1 MKSLLNHLDKDI
13 DMTTMEIFMACMG
26 FIFCTV
32 LLPLICLLMMLV
44 VWWRMKTGKGIDIDS
59 SEWEDE

>member
-13 DMTTMEIFMACMG
+13 DMTTMEIFMTCMA

-32 LLPLICLLMMLV
+32 VLPLICLLMMLV

-59 SEWEDE
+59 SEWEEE

>member
-1 MKSLLNHLDKDI
+1 
-13 DMTTMEIFMACMG
+13 MTTMEIFMTCMA

-59 SEWEDE
+59 SEWEEEL